1 MHETLKIEPVDADR
15 ADGMEEI
22 RLTVHLMIAA
32 ATSRERLNTPSID
45 QALGVGPRWYVT
57 G

>member
-1 MHETLKIEPVDADR
+1 MYDTLRIEPVD

-32 ATSRERLNTPSID
+32 AATRGRLKTPSID
-45 QALGVGPRWYVT
+45 QALGVHWGSARSAL
-57 G
+57 